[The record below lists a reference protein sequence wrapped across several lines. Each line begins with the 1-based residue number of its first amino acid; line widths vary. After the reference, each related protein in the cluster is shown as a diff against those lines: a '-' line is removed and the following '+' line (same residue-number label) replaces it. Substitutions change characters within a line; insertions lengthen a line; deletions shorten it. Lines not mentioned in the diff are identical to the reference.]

1 MEKGKSGDNDTKIRV
16 EPDAPPGFFERF
28 RKERAKAEAGKGI
41 RRANDQK
48 PGLGNYM
55 RIMKYGKGFDRGL
68 QIVGC
73 MASLISGAV
82 FPVMTVFFGQV
93 VDNFS
98 EYFQEGS
105 NITME
110 EFRRRI
116 NALSFIFVYLFLG
129 KLLMGYISMVC
140 FRYTAARISTLIRQ
154 AYLRAVFSQDLT
166 FFDKLK
172 DETIPQP
179 QLDLLK
185 EQDLLPPA
193 NNNGSPGTIA
203 ICITTITSLIQGGI
217 GEKVG
222 GILQALAQMICG
234 FSIAF
239 SRHSKL
245 AAVCSTILPA
255 IALVQAVCLPAL
267 VKLEHRI
274 VTQDARAA
282 DVAEEVLASIRTTQ
296 SLNAHHRAEEQY
308 QKIVDTAKSF
318 GVKKAIAEACS
329 TGLTFFVMFASYS
342 LCFFYGV
349 RLFRDGGI
357 QNPGVIV
364 TVYFAVAFGA
374 SGIIGLTT
382 PMTAIFRASASSG
395 LIFKTID
402 RKPLIDALSTEGRN
416 PDDLPSGDLALN
428 NVKFSYP
435 ETGKREAVHVLGG
448 TRDKAGGN
456 LGEGLSLKFTAGKT
470 TALVGKSGCGKSSIV
485 ALLER
490 WYDPQEG
497 SITISHVDI
506 KSLNLR
512 QWRSQIGLV
521 IQEPYL
527 FSGTIYFNISKGLVG
542 TQWENESEDVKRKM
556 VIEAC
561 EQANAV
567 GFIDSL
573 PKRYDTEVGNHGL
586 KLSGGQKQRIA
597 IARSIIA
604 NPKILILDEAT
615 SAVDPKN
622 ERIVQNALEKISEG
636 RTTILIAHRLSTVKN
651 ADNIVVLDSGNIV
664 ESGTHQELLA
674 HPEGAYK
681 QLIDAQSL
689 LLGEDSE
696 SSHKLVISDSIH
708 QNFEEVIEVN
718 PVIMS
723 TEEKIE
729 RLAGCKAISKVLW
742 EQRRHW
748 ILLVL
753 GVIGTIGAGACIP
766 VGSVFFALVMGTF
779 TFIGDLDAFV
789 QQGYHWS
796 TAYLI
801 LAVGVGACRFLMS
814 WMFQLISCNAGNH
827 YRREYFHNIVRQ
839 RIPFFDKERN
849 TAGALTSHT
858 SHDPVAIQDLL
869 GMAVGFAVM
878 SVVTLVGSCTLSL
891 VLGWKMAIV
900 CICSVVPLLIVAGY
914 VRIKI
919 EMGFV
924 KDTMKVF
931 GDSAA
936 FATEAVGAYRTVSSL
951 VMEEDIRSR
960 YADMLDSHVKRI
972 LKRTLY
978 SSILYSAS
986 ESLTILATAL
996 CFWYGGKL
1004 MANGEYG
1011 MFQFFIVYMTVI
1023 QGSEAAGNFFGLTP
1037 NVATAI
1043 RSIKRMFKLR
1053 ENHPEPGDKMDEN
1066 SRGGYEIEFKD
1077 VSFGYPER
1085 GNSLFNGL
1093 NLKIE
1098 KGQFAAIVGASGCG
1112 KSTLISI
1119 LERFYDVNGGRV
1131 LIDGK
1136 DITSFDMESYRDCV
1150 SLVAQEP
1157 VLYQGTV
1164 SYNIKLGTSD
1174 DKPESSVIQ
1183 ACKEAYIHDFITS
1196 LPEGYNTVCGSKG
1209 IGLSGGQKQ
1218 RVAIARALIRDPKL
1232 LLLDEATAS
1241 LDTKSEKMV
1250 QKAFENAAEG
1260 RTMVVV
1266 AHRLSTIQ
1274 KADVIFVL
1282 DEGRIVE
1289 QGDHASLVKKRG
1301 VYWQMCLAQLLDN

>member
-1 MEKGKSGDNDTKIRV
+1 MEEEKFKDDDIKINIEPNDSTN
-16 EPDAPPGFFERF
+16 PGGSEEGASEGARLGFSERR
-28 RKERAKAEAGKGI
+28 RKEKVGGNI
-41 RRANDQK
+41 RRSNGRR

-55 RIMKYGKGFDRGL
+55 RIMKYGTGFDRGL

-73 MASLISGAV
+73 LASVISGAV
-82 FPVMTVFFGQV
+82 FPIMTVFFGQI
-93 VDNFS
+93 VDNFA

-105 NITME
+105 GVTVE
-110 EFRRRI
+110 DFKRRI
-116 NALSFIFVYLFLG
+116 NSLS
-129 KLLMGYISMVC
+129 
-140 FRYTAARISTLIRQ
+140 YTAARISTLIRQ
-154 AYLRAVFSQDLT
+154 AYLRSVFSQDLT
-166 FFDKLK
+166 FFDKLE
-172 DETIPQP
+172 DQPIPQP

-185 EQDLLPPA
+185 EQDLLPPT

-234 FSIAF
+234 FAIAF
-239 SRHSKL
+239 SRQWRL
-245 AAVCSTILPA
+245 AGVCSTVLPA
-255 IALVQAVCLPAL
+255 VALTHILCLPAL
-267 VKLEHRI
+267 VKFEQRI

-296 SLNAHHRAEEQY
+296 SLNAHHRAEERY
-308 QKIVDTAKSF
+308 KKIVDIAKGF
-318 GVKKAIAEACS
+318 GVKKAFVDACS
-329 TGLTFFVMFASYS
+329 TGLIYFLIFASYS

-349 RLFRDGGI
+349 RLFKDGSI

-364 TVYFAVAFGA
+364 TVYFAISFGVA
-374 SGIIGLTT
+374 GILGMAMPIA
-382 PMTAIFRASASSG
+382 AIFRASASSV

-402 RKPLIDALSTEGRN
+402 RKPVIDALSTDGRN
-416 PDDLPSGDLALN
+416 PNALPPGDLALH

-435 ETGKREAVHVLGG
+435 ETGKRKSVHVLGG
-448 TRDKAGGN
+448 TQHTAVGEP
-456 LGEGLSLKFTAGKT
+456 GEGISLRFPAGKT

-497 SITISHVDI
+497 SITISDVDI
-506 KSLNLR
+506 RDLNLR
-512 QWRSQIGLV
+512 RWRSQIGLV

-527 FSGTIYFNISKGLVG
+527 FNGSIYFNVAKGLVG
-542 TQWENESEDVKRKM
+542 TQWENEGEEVKRGM

-561 EQANAV
+561 KQANAA
-567 GFIDSL
+567 GFIDRF
-573 PKRYDTEVGNHGL
+573 PKRYDTEVGIHGV
-586 KLSGGQKQRIA
+586 KLSG
-597 IARSIIA
+597 ARSIVSD
-604 NPKILILDEAT
+604 PKILILDEAT
-615 SAVDPKN
+615 SAVDPEN
-622 ERIVQNALEKISEG
+622 ERIVQNALDKVSRG
-636 RTTILIAHRLSTVKN
+636 RTTILIAHRLSTIKN
-651 ADNIVVLDSGNIV
+651 ADNIVVLDSGNVV
-664 ESGTHQELLA
+664 ESGTHQELLTR
-674 HPEGAYK
+674 PEGTYRR
-681 QLIDAQSL
+681 LIEAQSL
-689 LLGEDSE
+689 LLGEEPEPSSQLEAPDLIYE
-696 SSHKLVISDSIH
+696 S
-708 QNFEEVIEVN
+708 FEEAVVSG
-718 PVIMS
+718 PAGAS
-723 TEEKIE
+723 TGEKVK
-729 RLAGCKAISKVLW
+729 RLGGCKAISKVLW

-748 ILLVL
+748 ILFVL
-753 GVIGTIGAGACIP
+753 GVIGAIGAGSI
-766 VGSVFFALVMGTF
+766 FFALVMATF
-779 TFIGDLDAFV
+779 TFVGDLDAFV
-789 QQGYHWS
+789 RQGYHWS
-796 TAYLI
+796 AAYLV
-801 LAVGVGACRFLMS
+801 LGVGAGICRWLMA
-814 WMFQLISCNAGNH
+814 WMFQIISYNAGNR

-839 RIPFFDKERN
+839 RISYFDKDGN

-858 SHDPVAIQDLL
+858 SHDPSAIQDLL
-869 GMAVGFAVM
+869 GVTVGFGIM
-878 SVVTLVGSCTLSL
+878 SVVTIAGSSALSL
-891 VLGWKMAIV
+891 ALGWKMAIV
-900 CICSVVPLLIVAGY
+900 CICSVVPLLIAAGY

-924 KDTMKVF
+924 KDTMNVF

-951 VMEEDIRSR
+951 VMEEDIRRR
-960 YADMLDSHVKRI
+960 YADMLDGHVKRI

-978 SSILYSAS
+978 SSVLYSAS

-1004 MANGEYG
+1004 MAKGEYG
-1011 MFQFFIVYMTVI
+1011 MFQFFIVYMTVV
-1023 QGSEAAGNFFGLTP
+1023 QGSEAAGSFFGLTP

-1043 RSIKRMFKLR
+1043 RSIRRMLKLR
-1053 ENHPEPGDKMDEN
+1053 ENHPNPGVEMDGD
-1066 SRGGYEIEFKD
+1066 SGGGYEIEFQD

-1085 GNSLFNGL
+1085 GGLLFEGL

-1119 LERFYDVNGGRV
+1119 LERFYDIDAGRV

-1136 DITSFDMESYRDCV
+1136 DIADFDIESYRNCV

-1157 VLYQGTV
+1157 ILYQATGTI
-1164 SYNIKLGTSD
+1164 SYNVKLGTSE
-1174 DKPESSVIQ
+1174 DKPESARPTSTIS
-1183 ACKEAYIHDFITS
+1183 S
-1196 LPEGYNTVCGSKG
+1196 LPSPKLTATIGYNTICGSKG

-1241 LDTKSEKMV
+1241 LDAESEKMV

-1282 DEGRIVE
+1282 SDGKIVE

-1301 VYWQMCLAQLLDN
+1301 VYWQMCLSQLLDN